1 MSPTS
6 TDKANRTGQ
15 VVDLGDWRQRRAWDA
30 ALDHLDRLGLCAC
43 WVTGRKHR
51 GAS

>member
-1 MSPTS
+1 MV
-6 TDKANRTGQ
+6 TDAAVT
-15 VVDLGDWRQRRAWDA
+15 DLTAYRQRRAWAA

-43 WVTGRKHR
+43 WVTGRQHA